1 MIQGLSF
8 TKQAIFAGIFEM
20 IARCVC
26 GFWLA
31 DLWGYSA
38 ICFANP
44 AAWILADLFL
54 VPAYFHSVKVLKR
67 RHAQLQCWVE

>member
-20 IARCVC
+20 IARCLC

-31 DLWGYSA
+31 GIWGYSA
-38 ICFANP
+38 ICFANA
-44 AAWILADLFL
+44 AAWVFADCFL
-54 VPAYFHSVKVLKR
+54 VPAYFHSIRVLQR
-67 RHAQLQCWVE
+67 RHSKAV